1 MKLEEFKREHIQEG
15 TNVLVLSPLT
25 PHGTKAFTELLSTT
39 NPSRTN
45 MAVVTYTQPPSM
57 WLTDWESA
65 NNGPPN
71 EITFIHNGSE
81 PGEEISTDQ
90 QRPGTVNTV
99 RASPQD
105 PIDVV
110 THLGDELK
118 RWQDEGRQSVISVQ
132 TLTILLEYIDFD
144 TAFRYLHILIHRVQ
158 AAGAIG
164 YYQMDPTIH
173 DEETINTLSVLFDV
187 VAEVSQTE
195 TGQDDWTLVGSKSR
209 ADAPHEHEHE
219 YEHGHDRDS
228 VESGSETEITE
239 TEPKLDHSNR
249 ERAPDAEHHHEPRRD
264 SDGDAHSP
272 LTEFK
277 TWVSSL
283 WSGDGDGST
292 SARKHPHDRT
302 LDGSE
307 TDPATNGS
315 VETETDQ
322 PPRDVATESPE
333 PPQSGSNGTS
343 ESAEPSASPESDDP
357 LLTDQEQ
364 IQQLIS
370 QSGGRMRQSDLVEE
384 TKWSSSS
391 VSRKL
396 SSMEEEGLITRVQVG
411 RGNLVF
417 LAGYEPDAA
426 VSPSGTP
433 SERTTPL
440 RGE

>member
-1 MKLEEFKREHIQEG
+1 MKLEEFKREHIREG

-57 WLTDWESA
+57 WLTDWEAAS
-65 NNGPPN
+65 NGPPN

-90 QRPGTVNTV
+90 QRPGTINTV

-195 TGQDDWTLVGSKSR
+195 TGEDEWTLVGSKSR
-209 ADAPHEHEHE
+209 ADVPHDHD
-219 YEHGHDRDS
+219 HGS
-228 VESGSETEITE
+228 TVAKSESESE
-239 TEPKLDHSNR
+239 LDQSTR
-249 ERAPDAEHHHEPRRD
+249 ERTPDVERHTEPRRD
-264 SDGDAHSP
+264 RDGNDHSP

-283 WSGDGDGST
+283 WSGDGGDGSDGGD
-292 SARKHPHDRT
+292 SARKQPHDRT
-302 LDGSE
+302 LDGGE
-307 TDPATNGS
+307 TGPATNGS
-315 VETETDQ
+315 LETETDQ
-322 PPRDVATESPE
+322 PPRDAETE
-333 PPQSGSNGTS
+333 PPAPSQNGSNGTS
-343 ESAEPSASPESDDP
+343 ESVEPSAAPASDDP

-364 IQQLIS
+364 IQQLIA

-384 TKWSSSS
+384 TRWSSSS

-426 VSPSGTP
+426 VSPSGTS

-440 RGE
+440 KGE

>member
-1 MKLEEFKREHIQEG
+1 MKLEEFKREHIREG

-57 WLTDWESA
+57 WLTDWEAA

-90 QRPGTVNTV
+90 QRPRTINTV
-99 RASPQD
+99 RTSPQD

-195 TGQDDWTLVGSKSR
+195 TGEDDWTLVGSKSR
-209 ADAPHEHEHE
+209 ADAPHEPD
-219 YEHGHDRDS
+219 HDQDAAALK
-228 VESGSETEITE
+228 SEREEVDQST
-239 TEPKLDHSNR
+239 H
-249 ERAPDAEHHHEPRRD
+249 ERAPDVERHHEPRRD
-264 SDGDAHSP
+264 SGGDEHSP

-283 WSGDGDGST
+283 WSGDGSKRSDGDGGDGSAQT
-292 SARKHPHDRT
+292 HTRDRT
-302 LDGSE
+302 LDGGE
-307 TDPATNGS
+307 TGPTTNGS
-315 VETETDQ
+315 VDTDQ
-322 PPRDVATESPE
+322 PSRDADTE
-333 PPQSGSNGTS
+333 PPTPSQNGSSGTS
-343 ESAEPSASPESDDP
+343 ESIESSTTPESDDP

-364 IQQLIS
+364 IQQLIA
-370 QSGGRMRQSDLVEE
+370 QSGGRMRQSDLVDE

-396 SSMEEEGLITRVQVG
+396 SSMEEDGLITRVQVG

-426 VSPSGTP
+426 VSPSGTS

>member
-25 PHGTKAFTELLSTT
+25 PHGTKAFSELLSTT

-57 WLTDWESA
+57 WLTDWEAA

-90 QRPGTVNTV
+90 QRPGTINTV

-118 RWQDEGRQSVISVQ
+118 RWQDEGGQSVISVQ

-195 TGQDDWTLVGSKSR
+195 SGEDEWTLVGSKSR
-209 ADAPHEHEHE
+209 VDAPHDH
-219 YEHGHDRDS
+219 DS
-228 VESGSETEITE
+228 VEPDLESEAT
-239 TEPKLDHSNR
+239 LDQSTHD
-249 ERAPDAEHHHEPRRD
+249 RAPDVERPHEPRRD
-264 SDGDAHSP
+264 SGGDDHSP

-283 WSGDGDGST
+283 WSGDGSNRSDGDGRGD
-292 SARKHPHDRT
+292 SALKQTHDRT
-302 LDGSE
+302 PDGSE
-307 TDPATNGS
+307 TGSVTNGS
-315 VETETDQ
+315 LDTETNQ
-322 PPRDVATESPE
+322 PPRDAGTE
-333 PPQSGSNGTS
+333 PPAPSQNGSNGTS
-343 ESAEPSASPESDDP
+343 ESVEQSAAPESDDP

-364 IQQLIS
+364 IQQLVA

-426 VSPSGTP
+426 VSPSGTS

-440 RGE
+440 KGE